1 MALDRNEAD
10 RVSDIER
17 LPRRPDAD
25 AGSVGDNLEVQR
37 ADAALVQHLNAD
49 EPHRSRLGVRKLD
62 CRPLRQRRRRPTY
75 AMAPDVRRHFLGHAR
90 LLVLVWIWLAGSFGG
105 TSASISGGSLLGN
118 HHPPWEFTGMLRP
131 RWRCQHLH
139 SGVFSRMNTCS
150 GRAAAGTA
158 SSQTRHSSH
167 FPAHMSAAQDRG
179 RLSRFRIAALS
190 AADSL
195 PHWALA

>member
-131 RWRCQHLH
+131 RWRCPALRGCDRTSVRSPGLRPSAGSTRSDNSWMWAEATKKGECQDGPDGVADHRRGVRQIVS
-139 SGVFSRMNTCS
+139 SGHPN
-150 GRAAAGTA
+150 
-158 SSQTRHSSH
+158 
-167 FPAHMSAAQDRG
+167 
-179 RLSRFRIAALS
+179 L
-190 AADSL
+190 
-195 PHWALA
+195 W